1 VSANLVVN
9 NLMARA
15 RIDVLAM
22 GVTPEDRGSGIVTA
36 PQPQ

>member
-15 RIDVLAM
+15 RIDVLV